1 MTRRDVAKHAENA
14 SRPGAAICKPVRA
27 RLHLQTM
34 TDSTQAPH
42 ANPSLG
48 PSRPALVLTALG
60 PDRPGIV
67 KEIAS
72 YVRRHG
78 GNIEDTRMSKLGGE
92 FAVLVLIT
100 GQDESISKLEQS
112 LSELD
117 VALGISCF
125 MKRTLTS
132 PPSGTLYQLEASG
145 FDQPGIVESVSQVL
159 AEKGVNVTSF
169 SSRVENVPLTG
180 TAMFF
185 LDAQISLPEG
195 MLIRELDG
203 ALSAMCER
211 ENLEYILQQ
220 A

>member
-1 MTRRDVAKHAENA
+1 
-14 SRPGAAICKPVRA
+14 
-27 RLHLQTM
+27 M
-34 TDSTQAPH
+34 TDSSQTPP
-42 ANPSLG
+42 ANPAIG
-48 PSRPALVLTALG
+48 PDRPALVLTALG

-117 VALGISCF
+117 VALSISCF
-125 MKRTLTS
+125 MKRTTTS

-145 FDQPGIVESVSQVL
+145 FDQPGIVESVTHVL

-185 LDAQISLPEG
+185 LDAQISLPDG

>member
-1 MTRRDVAKHAENA
+1 MTRRDVFKHAENVSPLEA
-14 SRPGAAICKPVRA
+14 AVCQPAGARV
-27 RLHLQTM
+27 HLQIM
-34 TDSTQAPH
+34 TDSSHAPS
-42 ANPSLG
+42 ANSAPG
-48 PSRPALVLTALG
+48 PTRPALVLTALG

-92 FAVLVLIT
+92 FAVLVLVT
-100 GQDESISKLEQS
+100 GQLESISQLEKS

-117 VALGISCF
+117 AALGISCF
-125 MKRTLTS
+125 MRRTTTT
-132 PPSGTLYQLEASG
+132 PASGTLYQLEASG
-145 FDQPGIVESVSQVL
+145 FDQPGIVENVSQVL

-169 SSRVENVPLTG
+169 SSRVENVPLSG

-185 LDAQISLPEG
+185 LDAQISLPDG
-195 MLIRELDG
+195 MLIRELEG
-203 ALSAMCER
+203 ALSAVCER